1 MKIVVIDYQIGNL
14 LSVTGA
20 LTALG
25 RPFELDT
32 NGQHL
37 RGADLLIVPGVASF
51 GNGIRNLN
59 QFSQFNGIKTHHEKG
74 KAIIGL
80 CLGAQILL
88 ESSQESPGVNGLGL
102 VKGESVLMDLDLGRV
117 PNQGWQQVNFAGT
130 RLERYFPND
139 KYFYFSHSFKMQLDE
154 KLASAMT
161 IKGESVVGYFEKGNI
176 HGIQFHPER
185 SGEDGL
191 FLLDRVLDLAR
202 MDS

>member
-1 MKIVVIDYQIGNL
+1 MKIVVVDYKIGNL

-20 LTALG
+20 LKALG
-25 RPFELDT
+25 HPFELDT
-32 NGQHL
+32 NGQHIL
-37 RGADLLIVPGVASF
+37 GADLLIVPGVASF

-59 QFSQFNGIKTHHEKG
+59 QFSQFSEIKRHHEKG
-74 KAIIGL
+74 KAVIGL

-102 VKGESVLMDLDLGRV
+102 VKGESVLMDPDLGRV
-117 PNQGWQQVNFAGT
+117 PNQGWKEVNFAGT
-130 RLERYFPND
+130 QLEKHFPKN
-139 KYFYFSHSFKMQLDE
+139 KYFYFSHSFKMRLDE

-176 HGIQFHPER
+176 HGVQFHPER

-191 FLLDRVLDLAR
+191 FLLDRVLDLA
-202 MDS
+202 MIGS